1 MPGAKGATK
10 LSNICVYCGASPGN
24 RPEYALAA
32 QVLGREMTK
41 RNIGLVYGGGSVG
54 LMGEI
59 SKTVNGEGGR
69 VLGVIPVE
77 LQPVEVSGE
86 SVGQTIL
93 VNDMHERK
101 AAMASAAD
109 GFIAMPGGFGT
120 LEELM
125 EVVTWQQLGFMQKP
139 IGLLNIEGYYDGLL
153 SFVDEAISA
162 GFIRPSNRS
171 ILLHSSNPA
180 ELIDMLQAYEPAP
193 SLISTLRQ
201 ESKR

>member
-32 QVLGREMTK
+32 QVLGREM
-41 RNIGLVYGGGSVG
+41 
-54 LMGEI
+54 
-59 SKTVNGEGGR
+59 
-69 VLGVIPVE
+69 
-77 LQPVEVSGE
+77 VSGE

-180 ELIDMLQAYEPAP
+180 ELIDMLQVDLSSTRPAFALWNP
-193 SLISTLRQ
+193 SFRVVREEYPSRRPKASETDI
-201 ESKR
+201 